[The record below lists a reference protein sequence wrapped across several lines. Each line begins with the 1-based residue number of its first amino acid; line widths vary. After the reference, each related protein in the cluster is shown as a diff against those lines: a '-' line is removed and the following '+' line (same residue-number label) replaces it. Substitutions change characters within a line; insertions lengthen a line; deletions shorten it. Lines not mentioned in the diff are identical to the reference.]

1 MFVRRGVENTGRVEF
16 FEHFPK
22 TLFLA
27 HRADTNFNLRGA
39 EILHIQRIFQ
49 RIGIV
54 FVNIENDDFFR
65 AVTRNLPA
73 KLRAYRTAAARDQN
87 DFVVQV
93 FAHLVI
99 EFNRRAGKQVEN
111 IDLARFFQRGF
122 VTVEFRVI
130 RRHFNDAAGF
140 HQLVQNFTFSRF
152 GNIRDTEINLV
163 HFIFFNGGSD
173 LIAVADN
180 RRSQNR
186 KPEFF
191 RVVI

>member
-1 MFVRRGVENTGRVEF
+1 MRRSVENAGRVEF
-16 FEHFPK
+16 FKDFPK
-22 TLFLA
+22 PCFLT
-27 HRADTNFNLRGA
+27 HRTDADFNLRRA

-49 RIGIV
+49 RIRIV
-54 FVNIENDDFFR
+54 FVYIKNNDFFR
-65 AVTRNLPA
+65 IIARDLPT
-73 KLRAYRTAAARDQN
+73 KFRAYRTAAARDQN